1 MGGGSGLAISSDGRC
16 FQGGV
21 TDAQQYQR
29 VKEIVASLID
39 LEPSVRARQLTGLCG
54 GDEEL
59 RREAESLLAANDEAD
74 DFLDEPAYAYAN
86 TTAEMVENVSLPAG
100 WRIGPYCVV
109 REIGSGGMGVVYEA
123 VRDDEFRKRVAIKVI
138 KPGMDT
144 AFILRR
150 FRSERRICAA
160 LSHPNIAT
168 LLDGG
173 STADQHPYFA
183 MEYVEGEPIDSYCN
197 RRSLSVRQ
205 RLDLFR
211 AVCAAVHHAH
221 QNLVVHRDLK
231 PSNILV
237 TKEGAPKLL
246 DFGIAKILG
255 ASNFGRTA
263 GITELMPVMTPEYA
277 SPEQALGE
285 SVTTATDLYSLGAV
299 LYEILTGKRAHRF
312 QTGTAEE
319 IRDVICEQEPAAP
332 SEASGN
338 RELRGDLDNMIR
350 KAMHRDPLRRYSS
363 AEEMSQDLAL
373 FLCGRPV
380 RARKDTL
387 RYRSS
392 KFILRHRGA
401 VTATALIVLSL
412 VGGILATAWQARIA
426 ARERAKP
433 ERRFNA
439 LFPSIRCCMGMA
451 SVAPGRSA
459 RPSGMSGALLFGGF
473 DGSASYF
480 LGDTWTL
487 EEGGWLQLNP
497 ANAPSPREGPGMA
510 YDAAT
515 GTFVLFG
522 GCLRGEGGGA
532 GTNRTDSNDTWIW
545 DGKTWTQ
552 VFPPISPPG
561 RRFDSQGMAYDRR
574 SATVVLFGGI
584 TAADTVM
591 GDTWTWNGKTKAWT
605 RSPVT
610 GPSPRRAPIVY
621 DDATGTVILFG
632 GDDVTRSFSDTWEWT
647 GSSWLQRFPAASP
660 SPRGMPSMAYDAAIH
675 QVVLFG
681 GLRMTPAKSCPYN
694 DAWTWNGVT
703 WNERFPTNV
712 PSGRWAA
719 GMVYDPIAQGEVIF
733 GGFGCGYTLGDTR
746 LLRLTP

>member
-1 MGGGSGLAISSDGRC
+1 M
-16 FQGGV
+16 
-21 TDAQQYQR
+21 DAPQYQH
-29 VKEIVASLID
+29 VKEIVASLIE
-39 LEPSVRARQLTGLCG
+39 LEPSVRARQLTRLCE

-59 RREAESLLAANDEAD
+59 RREVESLLAANDEAD

-86 TTAEMVENVSLPAG
+86 TTAEMVGDVSPPAG

-123 VRDDEFRKRVAIKVI
+123 VRDDEFRKRVAIKVV

-160 LSHPNIAT
+160 LSHPNIAM

-173 STADQHPYFA
+173 STADQRPYFA

-205 RLDLFR
+205 RLELFG

-237 TKEGAPKLL
+237 TKEGVPKLL

-255 ASNFGRTA
+255 PSDFGRTA

-285 SVTTATDLYSLGAV
+285 SVTTAADLYSLGAV

-312 QTGTAEE
+312 HTGTAEE
-319 IRDVICEQEPAAP
+319 IRQVICEQEPVAP

-338 RELRGDLDNMIR
+338 RELRGDLDNVIR

-363 AEEMSQDLAL
+363 AEEMSGDLAL

-387 RYRSS
+387 RYRSG

-412 VGGILATAWQARIA
+412 IGGILATAWEARIA

-433 ERRFNA
+433 ERRFNP
-439 LFPSIRCCMGMA
+439 LFPPVRCCMGMA
-451 SVAPGRSA
+451 SVAPGGSA
-459 RPSGMSGALLFGGF
+459 RPKAMPGALLFGGF
-473 DGSASYF
+473 DGSSPYVF
-480 LGDTWTL
+480 GDTWML
-487 EEGGWLQLNP
+487 QEGEWLQLDP
-497 ANAPSPREGPGMA
+497 ANAPTPRGGAGMA

-522 GCLRGEGGGA
+522 GQLGEKGGRA
-532 GTNRTDSNDTWIW
+532 LTNRAHSNDTWIW

-552 VFPPISPPG
+552 VFPPISPPA
-561 RRFDSQGMAYDRR
+561 RRFDGQGMAYDPRTG
-574 SATVVLFGGI
+574 TVVLFGGI
-584 TAADTVM
+584 TPVRNVDTVL
-591 GDTWTWNGKTKAWT
+591 GDTWTWNGKTRTWT
-605 RSPVT
+605 RRPVT
-610 GPSPRRAPIVY
+610 GPSPRRAPIAY
-621 DDATGTVILFG
+621 DDARGTVILFG
-632 GDDVTRSFSDTWEWT
+632 GDDGKKAFSDTWEWT
-647 GSSWLQRFPAASP
+647 GSSWLPRFPAASP
-660 SPRGMPSMAYDAAIH
+660 PPRAMPSMAYDAAIH
-675 QVVLFG
+675 RVVLFG
-681 GLRMTPAKSCPYN
+681 GFRYPGSSCPDN

-703 WNERFPTNV
+703 WKEHFPTNV

-719 GMVYDPIAQGEVIF
+719 GMVYDPIFHGEVIF
-733 GGFGCGYTLGDTR
+733 GGFGCGNTLGDTR
-746 LLRLTP
+746 LLRFAP